1 MFKRL
6 ILLLLEFGAGL
17 AGNLLA
23 AAIQQDAWDNLFTPT
38 RLAATV
44 GGAAIGLLLLALLES
59 ERSLAWNWRWHRY
72 WYLRGLARNPDLHRW
87 QVDFARLKLVSG
99 RQAVVTAEL
108 LADGERRDMVML
120 LQEFV
125 LRRQAESRAVLVLG
139 EPGAGK
145 TTGLERLTWE
155 LARQGARRLGWN
167 WPVPV
172 LLPLGRYQEG
182 SLTDFAAQQ
191 MRTAVGGRS
200 GKVLSQGL
208 ETLLEAGRIVL
219 LCDALDE
226 ALGARRDLVL
236 AEIDRLLRSQ
246 AYAAVR
252 LALTARTREEPGSK
266 LRDLPVFT
274 IQDLSDEAVA
284 VFVRVYRQEG
294 HDEADVLAR
303 LRKFG
308 LLEPGGLGRNPFWLK
323 LVVQSG
329 AFQGRKGQ
337 ILRQAVADL
346 LAREWQKP

>member
-125 LRRQAESRAVLVLG
+125 LRARRKVARCWYWGSRA
-139 EPGAGK
+139 
-145 TTGLERLTWE
+145 R
-155 LARQGARRLGWN
+155 ARPRGW
-167 WPVPV
+167 
-172 LLPLGRYQEG
+172 
-182 SLTDFAAQQ
+182 
-191 MRTAVGGRS
+191 S
-200 GKVLSQGL
+200 G
-208 ETLLEAGRIVL
+208 
-219 LCDALDE
+219 
-226 ALGARRDLVL
+226 
-236 AEIDRLLRSQ
+236 
-246 AYAAVR
+246 
-252 LALTARTREEPGSK
+252 
-266 LRDLPVFT
+266 
-274 IQDLSDEAVA
+274 
-284 VFVRVYRQEG
+284 
-294 HDEADVLAR
+294 
-303 LRKFG
+303 
-308 LLEPGGLGRNPFWLK
+308 
-323 LVVQSG
+323 
-329 AFQGRKGQ
+329 
-337 ILRQAVADL
+337 
-346 LAREWQKP
+346 